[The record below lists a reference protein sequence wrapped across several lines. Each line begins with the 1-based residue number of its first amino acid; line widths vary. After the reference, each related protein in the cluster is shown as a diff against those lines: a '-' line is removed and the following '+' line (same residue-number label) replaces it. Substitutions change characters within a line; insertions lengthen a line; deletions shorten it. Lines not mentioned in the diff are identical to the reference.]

1 MNIVIIGGGTAGWS
15 TALNFSSKTNH
26 NITVVSSKEI
36 PIIGVGESTT
46 GQFSDLIKN
55 NLDEVDFFKKTG
67 STYKLGIKHVN
78 WLNGNDYF
86 NSPLGYDISDYDY
99 YRLYH
104 IAENKKFV
112 STQASLMENN
122 QLPFVNN
129 IPIQLNHTAYH
140 LDTFKVGQYIKDYL
154 IKEKKVKYIDGKVV
168 KVNKDEK
175 GNVKSVY
182 TDNQS
187 EINGDLFVDCSGFRR
202 LLCDNVKFKSY
213 EDNLLVNKAVTFHI
227 KNKEDTIIK
236 NYTQATALKHGWL
249 WEIPLQ
255 HRKGCGYVFCDKFIS
270 DDEAIQEIEEYI
282 GEKIEVQ
289 KIISFNSGRL
299 EKPYHKNV
307 LTIGLSTAF
316 VEPLEATSI
325 HMSVFQVNYFIYCM
339 EKGLEDYNKNICEKW
354 DNIRDFI
361 ILHYRSKRTDTEFW
375 KQASSNDRLTNSL
388 KHMLDLWKTRPP
400 VGSDYNIFSKLA
412 LGNTLW
418 LQILLGMN
426 ILDSSLVK
434 QDLISKSLY
443 ERAKNDYT
451 RQVKELNYIT
461 RNAINNNEFYK
472 KSLTEIV

>member
-1 MNIVIIGGGTAGWS
+1 MNIVIVGGGTAGWS

-46 GQFSDLIKN
+46 GQFSDLIKT

-67 STYKLGIKHVN
+67 STFKLGIKHVD
-78 WLNGNDYF
+78 WLNENDYF

-104 IAENKKFV
+104 IAENKKFL

-129 IPIQLNHTAYH
+129 VPIQLNHTAYH

-168 KVNKDEK
+168 KVNRDEK

-236 NYTQATALKHGWL
+236 NYTQATALKHGWI

-289 KIISFNSGRL
+289 KIIPFNSGRL
-299 EKPYHKNV
+299 EKIYDKNV
-307 LTIGLSTAF
+307 LTVGLSSAF

-325 HMSVFQVNYFIYCM
+325 HMSVFQVNYFIHCM

-361 ILHYRSKRTDTEFW
+361 ILHYRSERRDTEFW
-375 KQASSNDRLTNSL
+375 KEASSNERLTDSL
-388 KHMLDLWKTRPP
+388 KYMLELWKQRPP
-400 VGSDYNIFSKLA
+400 IGEDYNVFSQLA

-418 LQILLGMN
+418 LQVLLGMN
-426 ILDSSLVK
+426 ILDNSLVK
-434 QDLISKSLY
+434 ADLIGRGLY
-443 ERAKNDYT
+443 EKAENDYI
-451 RQVKELNYIT
+451 RQAKELDYIT

-472 KSLTEIV
+472 KSLMKIV

>member
-154 IKEKKVKYIDGKVV
+154 IKEKKVNYIDGKVV
-168 KVNKDEK
+168 KVNRDEK
-175 GNVKSVY
+175 GNVKSVI

-187 EINGDLFVDCSGFRR
+187 EIYGDLFVDCSGFRR
-202 LLCDNVKFKSY
+202 LLCDDIKFKSY

-227 KNKEDTIIK
+227 KNKENTIIK

-375 KQASSNDRLTNSL
+375 KQASSNDRLTDSL